1 MSKANKANKANKPSM
16 RDVLKP
22 LELLA
27 LAGAMGI
34 FTGLI
39 ALMSTRD
46 IVIGLVGFGVAFIV
60 ALVLL
65 AMFALS
71 VAPTEDEKRDIAEQ
85 DRPSSH

>member
-1 MSKANKANKANKPSM
+1 MSAGKPSM

-22 LELLA
+22 VELLA

-46 IVIGLVGFGVAFIV
+46 IVIALVALGVAFIV

-71 VAPTEDEKRDIAEQ
+71 VAPTEDEKRDIEEQ

>member
-1 MSKANKANKANKPSM
+1 MTKENRPSM

-22 LELLA
+22 VELLA
-27 LAGAMGI
+27 LAGAMGV

-39 ALMSTRD
+39 AFMSTRD
-46 IVIGLVGFGVAFIV
+46 LVIGLIGLGVAFIV

-71 VAPTEDEKRDIAEQ
+71 VAPTDDEKRDIEEQ

>member
-1 MSKANKANKANKPSM
+1 MTKANKPSM

-22 LELLA
+22 VELLA
-27 LAGAMGI
+27 LAGAMGL

-46 IVIGLVGFGVAFIV
+46 VVIALIAFGVAFIV
-60 ALVLL
+60 GLVLL

-71 VAPTEDEKRDIAEQ
+71 IAPTEDEKRDIEEQ

>member
-1 MSKANKANKANKPSM
+1 MSRSGRPSM

-22 LELLA
+22 LELLG
-27 LAGAMGI
+27 LAAAMGL

-46 IVIGLVGFGVAFIV
+46 IVIGAVGFGVAFIV
-60 ALVLL
+60 GLVLL

-71 VAPTEDEKRDIAEQ
+71 IAPTDDEKRDLEEQ
-85 DRPSSH
+85 DNPPSPH

>member
-1 MSKANKANKANKPSM
+1 M

-27 LAGAMGI
+27 LAAGMGL

-39 ALMSTRD
+39 AFMSTRD
-46 IVIGLVGFGVAFIV
+46 VVIALIGFGIAFIV

-71 VAPTEDEKRDIAEQ
+71 IAPTEDEKRDIAEQ
-85 DRPSSH
+85 DGPPSAH

>member
-1 MSKANKANKANKPSM
+1 M

-22 LELLA
+22 VELLA
-27 LAGAMGI
+27 LAAGMGL

-46 IVIGLVGFGVAFIV
+46 IVIALIAFGVAFIV
-60 ALVLL
+60 GLVLL

-71 VAPTEDEKRDIAEQ
+71 IAPTEDEKRDIEEQ

>member
-1 MSKANKANKANKPSM
+1 MSKANRPSM

-22 LELLA
+22 VELLA
-27 LAGAMGI
+27 LAAAMGL

-39 ALMSTRD
+39 AFMSTRD
-46 IVIGLVGFGVAFIV
+46 IVIGLIGFGVAFIV
-60 ALVLL
+60 GLVLL

-71 VAPTEDEKRDIAEQ
+71 IAPTDDEKRDIADQ

>member
-1 MSKANKANKANKPSM
+1 M

-27 LAGAMGI
+27 LAAGMGL
-34 FTGLI
+34 FTGII

-46 IVIGLVGFGVAFIV
+46 IVIALIGFGIAFIV

-71 VAPTEDEKRDIAEQ
+71 IAPTDEEKRDIAEQ
-85 DRPSSH
+85 DGPSSPH

>member
-1 MSKANKANKANKPSM
+1 MSKANRPSM

-22 LELLA
+22 VELLA
-27 LAGAMGI
+27 LAAAMGL

-39 ALMSTRD
+39 AFMSTRD
-46 IVIGLVGFGVAFIV
+46 VVIGLIGFGVAFIV
-60 ALVLL
+60 GLVLL

-71 VAPTEDEKRDIAEQ
+71 IAPTEDEKRDIAEQ